1 MGALQSA
8 LVAFDAAIKEK
19 VALVCMMELAS
30 QRPAGERSL
39 SFVDIA
45 TATRLPV
52 EQVEWLLMRAMSVG
66 LIRGSIDEVDQVVHV
81 SYIKVLCVSYAHVRK
96 HVLKGMACHS
106 RVTPASSHASPCSSE
121 ALALPASHARGCANP
136 LRA

>member
-1 MGALQSA
+1 
-8 LVAFDAAIKEK
+8 
-19 VALVCMMELAS
+19 MMELAS

-81 SYIKVLCVSYAHVRK
+81 SYIKVLCVSYAHVQK
-96 HVLKGMACHS
+96 HVRALKGMACRS
-106 RVTPASSHASPCSSE
+106 LVTPASSHACSGE
-121 ALALPASHARGCANP
+121 ALALPACHACGCASP
-136 LRA
+136 LRAYF